1 MSEVTNESTQNDIAG
16 ELSVKYTRLIAIQN
30 ELKSVFDYKW
40 IKVVGVLAKQFKID
54 HPDTPMPYDIDKMQE
69 KCDALRKEYDEIRKE
84 LAPYYPELRE
94 ENMNT
99 KLTQKNAQT
108 KEELDTIDLQLTM
121 KDFGQENNE

>member
-1 MSEVTNESTQNDIAG
+1 MTKATNKNSQNDITG

-30 ELKSVFDYKW
+30 ELKVVFDYKW

-54 HPDTPMPYDIDKMQE
+54 HPDTPMPYDTDEMQK

-94 ENMNT
+94 ENTFIIN
-99 KLTQKNAQT
+99 QD
-108 KEELDTIDLQLTM
+108 DTLKSD
-121 KDFGQENNE
+121 